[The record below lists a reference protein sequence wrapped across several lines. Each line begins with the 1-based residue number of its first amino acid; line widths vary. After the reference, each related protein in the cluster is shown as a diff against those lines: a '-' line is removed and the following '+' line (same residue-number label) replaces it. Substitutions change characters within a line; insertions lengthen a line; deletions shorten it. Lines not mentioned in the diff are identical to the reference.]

1 MFYIWCIFLSLF
13 RPSLVLFSL
22 LKVTE
27 VVMIYDAEKQRPR
40 GKPHI
45 HIRSHSVSLSP
56 HAQDKL
62 FLPKEKR
69 TSRRPSI
76 PLMCAMLGLVC
87 LNSCMVA
94 RQISSIHMT
103 RKHLHQTCAVSSAS
117 CTSACL
123 KGIVHPK
130 MYSVLALQRYI

>member
-1 MFYIWCIFLSLF
+1 MMPFLSPF

-40 GKPHI
+40 GKPHV
-45 HIRSHSVSLSP
+45 HICSHSVSLSP

-62 FLPKEKR
+62 FPPKEKR
-69 TSRRPSI
+69 TSRRTSI
-76 PLMCAMLGLVC
+76 ALMCSMLGLVC

-103 RKHLHQTCAVSSAS
+103 RKHLHQTCAVQLLAHLLF
-117 CTSACL
+117 L
-123 KGIVHPK
+123 KE
-130 MYSVLALQRYI
+130 